1 MNLKGLLGQRYI
13 KKALAFVVLVF
24 LLSSCSVLRSNVY
37 TGGYYPYRVLKSVP
51 KGYTQTGIASWYGPK
66 FHGRRTANGE
76 IYNMYAHTAA
86 SKTLPF
92 NTIVRVINLNNGRST
107 IVRINDRG
115 PFVKNRIIDLSYAA
129 AKDIGMIGTG
139 TAPVKI
145 IVLGSAPSV
154 AMFKNSSVIRKPKV
168 EQLDKITIDTNID
181 VSIGDFAIQVGSF
194 RSLLNALKLK
204 NKLSKSLSDV
214 YIQKKVVNGAVFYR
228 VLVGDFDTKEEAKR
242 FAISSVASIVG
253 SYCIVKK

>member
-1 MNLKGLLGQRYI
+1 MRLKELLGLKYTIR
-13 KKALAFVVLVF
+13 AFIFFVFAF
-24 LLSSCSVLRSNVY
+24 LLSSCSVLRSSVY

-51 KGYTQTGIASWYGPK
+51 KGYTQIGIASWYGPK
-66 FHGRRTANGE
+66 FQGRRTANGE

-92 NTIVRVINLNNGRST
+92 NTIVKVINLNNGRST

-139 TAPVKI
+139 TAPVKV

-154 AMFKNSSVIRKPKV
+154 TMFKNSATIKRPKV

-181 VSIGDFAIQVGSF
+181 VNIGDFAVQVGSF
-194 RSLLNALKLK
+194 RSLLNALRLK
-204 NKLSKSLSDV
+204 DRLSKSLSDV
-214 YIQKKVVNGAVFYR
+214 YIQRKIVNGIVFYR
-228 VLVGDFDTKEEAKR
+228 VLVGDFDTKEEAER
-242 FAISSVASIVG
+242 FALNAVASIVG